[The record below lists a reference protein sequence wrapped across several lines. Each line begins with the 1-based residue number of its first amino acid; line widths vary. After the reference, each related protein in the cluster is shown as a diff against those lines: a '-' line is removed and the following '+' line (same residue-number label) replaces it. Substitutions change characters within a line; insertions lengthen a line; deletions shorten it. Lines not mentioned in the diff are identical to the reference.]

1 MIAHRT
7 DRTQPPR
14 ADPGLHALNTARAA
28 CDTCAS
34 TRVARRPLVLE
45 R

>member
-14 ADPGLHALNTARAA
+14 AGSAPQALNAARA
-28 CDTCAS
+28 CVVCAS